1 LSAKKIF
8 LIFSL
13 VLFLFISCQKDKIK
27 SSESNGKNP
36 DKIKIRVAQNS
47 SVDHYYQ
54 VGLEKFKE
62 VLEAETKGAVEVII
76 YPSAQLGNEE
86 QEIIEVKLGII
97 DATIVSSGNL
107 APFVPEIGL
116 FNLPFIFRDHEHFY
130 KILDGHIGRQVGKN
144 IEARINCVFLGY
156 CSYGIRNVFNSKK
169 PILTPADLKGMKI
182 RVMASPILIS
192 SFNALGAQA
201 TSMSWNELYSALQ
214 QGVIDGAECGTAD
227 LLIERFYEV
236 TKYVSYTN
244 HLIGAAVLIFSKKR
258 YKKLPHSIQT
268 AVLTA
273 GRAGVLAARKS
284 EIEMSEQALKKL
296 EAKGIEFFS
305 VNKDLFREKVK
316 PVYEKYAEKLG
327 GMKLI
332 EEIMRK

>member
-1 LSAKKIF
+1 LSVKKKI

-13 VLFLFISCQKDKIK
+13 ILFLFASCQKDKIK
-27 SSESNGKNP
+27 SSESNDEIS
-36 DKIKIRVAQNS
+36 DKIIMRVAQNS
-47 SVDHYYQ
+47 SIDHYYQ

-62 VLEAETKGAVEVII
+62 VLETETEGAVEVII
-76 YPSAQLGNEE
+76 YPSGQLGNEE

-97 DATIVSSGNL
+97 DATIISSGNL

-116 FNLPFIFRDHEHFY
+116 FNLPFIFQNKEHFY
-130 KILDGHIGRQVGKN
+130 KILDGPIGLQVGKR
-144 IEARINCVFLGY
+144 IEERINCVFLGY
-156 CSYGIRNVFNSKK
+156 CSFGVRNVFNAKK
-169 PILTPADLKGMKI
+169 PILTPADFKGMKI

-244 HLIGAAVLIFSKKR
+244 HLIGAAELIFSKKK
-258 YKKLPHSIQT
+258 YDKLPPGIQK
-268 AVLTA
+268 AVLHA
-273 GRAGVLAARKS
+273 GRAGILAARES
-284 EIEMSEQALKKL
+284 EIEMSKEALEKL
-296 EAKGIEFFS
+296 KNKGLKFYFVDKE
-305 VNKDLFREKVK
+305 LFREKVQ
-316 PVYEKYAEKLG
+316 PVYKKYADKLG

-332 EEIMRK
+332 EEIINK

>member
-1 LSAKKIF
+1 MSAKKKL

-13 VLFLFISCQKDKIK
+13 VLFLFTSCQKNKIK
-27 SSESNGKNP
+27 SSESNEKKP
-36 DKIKIRVAQNS
+36 DKIILRVAQNS
-47 SVDHYYQ
+47 SIDHYYQ

-62 VLEAETKGAVEVII
+62 VLEAETNGAVEVII

-116 FNLPFIFRDHEHFY
+116 FNLPFIFRDQEHFY
-130 KILDGHIGRQVGKN
+130 KILDGPIGHQVGKS
-144 IEARINCVFLGY
+144 IEARVNCVFLGY
-156 CSYGIRNVFNSKK
+156 CSYGIRNVFNAKK
-169 PILTPADLKGMKI
+169 PILTPADFKGMKI

-227 LLIERFYEV
+227 LLLERFYEV

-244 HLIGAAVLIFSKKR
+244 HLIGAAVLIFSKKK
-258 YKKLPHSIQT
+258 YNKLPPSVQT
-268 AVLTA
+268 AVLNA

-284 EIEMSEQALKKL
+284 EIEMSEQALEKL
-296 EAKGIEFFS
+296 EKKGIEFFS

>member
-1 LSAKKIF
+1 MRAKKK
-8 LIFSL
+8 LVIFSL
-13 VLFLFISCQKDKIK
+13 VLFLFASCQKDKRR
-27 SSESNGKNP
+27 SSESNGKKT
-36 DKIKIRVAQNS
+36 DKTIIRVAQNS
-47 SVDHYYQ
+47 SIDHYYQ

-130 KILDGHIGRQVGKN
+130 KILDGHIGLQVGKS

-156 CSYGIRNVFNSKK
+156 CSYGIRNVFNGKK
-169 PILTPADLKGMKI
+169 PILTPADFKGMKI

-244 HLIGAAVLIFSKKR
+244 HLIGAAVLIFSKKK
-258 YKKLPHSIQT
+258 YNKLPPSIQT
-268 AVLTA
+268 AVLAA

-284 EIEMSEQALKKL
+284 EIEMSEQALEKL
-296 EAKGIEFFS
+296 KEKGIKFFS

-316 PVYEKYAEKLG
+316 PVYEKYAAKLG

-332 EEIMRK
+332 EEIIRK

>member
-1 LSAKKIF
+1 LHVKKII
-8 LIFSL
+8 LIFSIG
-13 VLFLFISCQKDKIK
+13 LFLFASCQKDNQISSK
-27 SSESNGKNP
+27 SNKKKT
-36 DKIKIRVAQNS
+36 DKIILRVAQNS

-62 VLEAETKGAVEVII
+62 VLEAETKGTVEVII
-76 YPSAQLGNEE
+76 YPSGQLGNEE

-97 DATIVSSGNL
+97 DATILSSGNL

-116 FNLPFIFRDHEHFY
+116 FNLPFIFRDQEHFY
-130 KILDGHIGRQVGKN
+130 KILDGPIGRQVGKS
-144 IEARINCVFLGY
+144 IEARVNCVFLGY
-156 CSYGIRNVFNSKK
+156 CSYGIRNVFNGKK
-169 PILTPADLKGMKI
+169 PILTPADFKGMKI

-227 LLIERFYEV
+227 LLLERFYEV

-244 HLIGAAVLIFSKKR
+244 HLIGAAVLIFSKKK
-258 YKKLPHSIQT
+258 YNKLPPSVQT
-268 AVLTA
+268 AVLNA

-284 EIEMSEQALKKL
+284 EIEMSEQALDKLKKQ
-296 EAKGIEFFS
+296 GIEFYS
-305 VNKDLFREKVK
+305 VNKDLFREKVM
-316 PVYEKYAEKLG
+316 PVYEKYAEKLR

>member
-1 LSAKKIF
+1 M
-8 LIFSL
+8 
-13 VLFLFISCQKDKIK
+13 LFLFTSCQKDNRK
-27 SSESNGKNP
+27 SSESSKKKP
-36 DKIKIRVAQNS
+36 DKIILRVAQNS
-47 SVDHYYQ
+47 SIDHYYQ

-62 VLEAETKGAVEVII
+62 VLEAETKGTVEVII
-76 YPSAQLGNEE
+76 YPSGQLGNEE

-116 FNLPFIFRDHEHFY
+116 FNLPFIFRDQEHFY
-130 KILDGHIGRQVGKN
+130 KILDSHIGRQVGKS
-144 IEARINCVFLGY
+144 IEARVNCVFLGY
-156 CSYGIRNVFNSKK
+156 CSYGIRNVFNGKK
-169 PILTPADLKGMKI
+169 PILTPADFKGMKI

-227 LLIERFYEV
+227 LLLERFYEV

-244 HLIGAAVLIFSKKR
+244 HLIGAAVLIFSKKK
-258 YKKLPHSIQT
+258 YNKLPPRVQT
-268 AVLTA
+268 AVLNA

-284 EIEMSEQALKKL
+284 EIEMSEQALEKL
-296 EAKGIEFFS
+296 EKKGIEFFS
-305 VNKDLFREKVK
+305 VNKDLFREKVM